1 MFGISMPEL
10 ILILAIAL
18 IVVGPEKLPEIAK
31 KIGRIIGEFKRAAA
45 DFKDSMDVDDEVG
58 AVRKT
63 LNDAGN
69 DIKEII
75 DDTSFGVKGSGD
87 DHTKKIYDSPNE
99 TITEKRA
106 GAESPDKKKDRHNS
120 E

>member
-69 DIKEII
+69 DIKGII
-75 DDTSFGVKGSGD
+75 DVKSFDVKGSGD
-87 DHTKKIYDSPNE
+87 DHPQKIYDPSKG
-99 TITEKRA
+99 TITEKGE
-106 GAESPDKKKDRHNS
+106 GAESPDKKKDRQNS